1 MYILHINVY
10 ILQKWVWKA
19 NQTNEKPQC
28 ASNTIPYYITHLKNF
43 SKRYFYR
50 NLNTEKFT
58 KSQFIFIYIFELII
72 KDNVKYQK
80 PFAIAYI
87 SLITI

>member
-1 MYILHINVY
+1 MCTFYILMCTFYRNGCG
-10 ILQKWVWKA
+10 K
-19 NQTNEKPQC
+19 QTNEKPQC
-28 ASNTIPYYITHLKNF
+28 ATNTIPYYITHLKNF

-72 KDNVKYQK
+72 KKTTLNIKNLLQL
-80 PFAIAYI
+80 PTF
-87 SLITI
+87 L

>member
-28 ASNTIPYYITHLKNF
+28 ATNTIPYYITHLKNF

-50 NLNTEKFT
+50 NLNTENFT

-72 KDNVKYQK
+72 KKTTLNIKNLLQL
-80 PFAIAYI
+80 PTF
-87 SLITI
+87 L